1 MFKSGEINELESNFC
16 INCGNNL
23 KLSHEKFNKN
33 IDYMRE
39 VTEDID
45 LWLGDCL
52 IYNVIYIK

>member
-45 LWLGDCL
+45 L
-52 IYNVIYIK
+52 